1 MVVMKKKTVQEWD
14 DIGKHMLGALY
25 ETSQESKQIQQKL
38 DSGEFT
44 NVCSNVK
51 EALVC
56 SNVKEALPFDVVE
69 KYTKPMKW

>member
-51 EALVC
+51 EAL
-56 SNVKEALPFDVVE
+56 PFDVVE